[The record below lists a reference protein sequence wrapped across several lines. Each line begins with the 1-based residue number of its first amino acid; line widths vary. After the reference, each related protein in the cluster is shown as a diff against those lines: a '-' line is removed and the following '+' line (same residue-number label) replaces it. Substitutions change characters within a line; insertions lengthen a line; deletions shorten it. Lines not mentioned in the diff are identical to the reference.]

1 MIIVKLCGG
10 MGNQLFQYAFGRY
23 LSIKYNTALK
33 IDLSFLK
40 RRDMGPNFMYR
51 NYDLDL
57 FNVQED
63 FNITQSD
70 INNSLKANEPWGAFE
85 YQEILIKEIGKV
97 ISSKNVIIEGYWQT
111 EKYFKDVEEQIR
123 KDFTFRNLIENSDD
137 RTKLMLEDIKKS
149 NSIMVNIRR
158 TDYLNTNFHGVMGTE
173 YIDKASKIIESKIEN
188 PKYFVFS
195 DDIKWCEDNI
205 KLNNMVIVDHSY
217 KGDRF
222 GYYLQLMKNCKHFII
237 PNSSFAW
244 WSAWLN
250 EDKDKIVIAPEKW
263 IAEENMKVKDLI
275 PENWIKIQK

>member
-10 MGNQLFQYAFGRY
+10 MGNQMFQYAFGRY

-33 IDLSFLK
+33 LDLSFLK

-222 GYYLQLMKNCKHFII
+222 SYYLQLMKNCKHFII

-263 IAEENMKVKDLI
+263 IAEENMKVRDLI
-275 PENWIKIQK
+275 PENWIKI

>member
-1 MIIVKLCGG
+1 MIIVQLCGG
-10 MGNQLFQYAFGRY
+10 MGNQLFQYAFGRS
-23 LSIKYNTALK
+23 LSLKYNTPLK
-33 IDLSFLK
+33 LDLSFLK
-40 RRDMGPNFMYR
+40 RRDMGPNFTYR

-57 FNVQED
+57 FNVKED

-70 INNSLKANEPWGAFE
+70 INNSLKANESWGAFE

-97 ISSKNVIIEGYWQT
+97 ISSKNVIIDGYWQT

-123 KDFTFRNLIENSDD
+123 KDLTFRNLIENSDN
-137 RTKLMLEDIKKS
+137 RTKLMLEDIKNS

-158 TDYLNTNFHGVMGTE
+158 TDYLNTSFHGVMGTE

-222 GYYLQLMKNCKHFII
+222 DYYLQLMKSCKHFII

-250 EDKDKIVIAPEKW
+250 EDKNKIVIAPEKW
-263 IAEENMKVKDLI
+263 IADDSVIVKDLI
-275 PENWIKIQK
+275 PEKWIKIS